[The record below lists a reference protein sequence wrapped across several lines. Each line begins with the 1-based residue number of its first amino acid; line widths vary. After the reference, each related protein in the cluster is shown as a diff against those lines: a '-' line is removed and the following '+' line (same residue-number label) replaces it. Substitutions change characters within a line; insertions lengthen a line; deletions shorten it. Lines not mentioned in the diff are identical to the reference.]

1 MYNTHYTGSAGVV
14 ITHNP
19 YGDRPIFDLGVGL
32 LREEGATGR
41 QALVYINNK
50 IRMSVCLS
58 VCLCVCLCDRYLLLR
73 G

>member
-1 MYNTHYTGSAGVV
+1 MV
-14 ITHNP
+14 IIEGEVSLIMGESIQCSQN
-19 YGDRPIFDLGVGL
+19 RFELGLNKERG
-32 LREEGATGR
+32 GATGR

-58 VCLCVCLCDRYLLLR
+58 VCVCVCLCDRYLLLR